1 MSHIDHIPATFYA
14 HGKDALDVALGAAE
28 MHIEFRDQVR
38 TARAEDASSF
48 PIYGPTDA
56 KTIAARIVGDLM
68 GAGWTPPADEEVKA
82 AADASRAA
90 MARYDAWQ
98 ASLTINQRRYA
109 MGYFAR
115 HGEFPDDC
123 KPPEDEQTRIA
134 DGDDE
139 PPALEAS

>member
-14 HGKDALDVALGAAE
+14 HGKDALDVALEAAE
-28 MHIEFRDQVR
+28 LHIEMRDQVR

-56 KTIAARIVGDLM
+56 KTIAARIIGDLM
-68 GAGWTPPADEEVKA
+68 GAGWTPPSEEDIKT
-82 AADASRAA
+82 AADRSRAA
-90 MARYDAWQ
+90 SERFQEWYDA
-98 ASLTINQRRYA
+98 LTINRRRYV
-109 MGYFAR
+109 MSYFSR
-115 HGEFPDDC
+115 HGEFPEDC
-123 KPPEDEQTRIA
+123 CPPKDEQTRIA